1 MHVHHVLTRW
11 ISITISTG
19 YISKL
24 RDQLQGEPKLKYR
37 RLLCMDGNDSLKRIR
52 AIGQRQTADLR
63 VFTES
68 DYYVPREEVDKFAD
82 EVRGRVTVKSTPV
95 SSDDRENEW
104 EDVDD
109 VAGIRAEDSGGNQ
122 GDPTDGSEDT
132 ALTAGCVHNWK
143 AAQNDSKKKSW
154 EIFDE
159 NGLFASACRHGMILW
174 IMDMVRSGEL

>member
-1 MHVHHVLTRW
+1 MHVHHVLTRCV
-11 ISITISTG
+11 SITISTS

-24 RDQLQGEPKLKYR
+24 HDQLQGEPKLKYR

-52 AIGQRQTADLR
+52 AIGQRQTADFR
-63 VFTES
+63 VFMES
-68 DYYVPREEVDKFAD
+68 DYYIPREEVDKFAN
-82 EVRGRVTVKSTPV
+82 EVRGHVAVKSTAV
-95 SSDDRENEW
+95 SSDDQENEW

-109 VAGIRAEDSGGNQ
+109 VAGIRAKDGG
-122 GDPTDGSEDT
+122 GDPTDGSENT
-132 ALTAGCVHNWK
+132 AAIEGCVHNWK